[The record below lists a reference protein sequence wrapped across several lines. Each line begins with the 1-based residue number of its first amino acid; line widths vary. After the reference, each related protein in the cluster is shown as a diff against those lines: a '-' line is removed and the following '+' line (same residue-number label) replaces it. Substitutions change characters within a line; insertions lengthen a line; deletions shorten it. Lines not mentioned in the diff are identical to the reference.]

1 MFHRESSSLTTSQEE
16 GDGNPKI
23 VQFVLK
29 SNRDYDENGES
40 GKVRQKAGP
49 EEAFQA
55 TENDDVSAS
64 GVMNTASST
73 TATTSKGDAP
83 ATTNAAAATAAAGT
97 AAAAASVAASICGG
111 ICVGGACQLGA
122 GAVATASGGS
132 LLASLSSFAATT
144 LATLIGGGAILA
156 QIYSHNCPV
165 CAKTGKSALKAIQKF
180 HSDVDWVMVD
190 GMDPENFPLV
200 QEYNVDSI
208 PHFVFLG
215 TDGSIMGEAVGDVP
229 EKLLLENTDALAHN
243 KKVLPNPTFA
253 KCDNAKKEIRNIQLN
268 SALQKMKQAAKQ
280 APGASILS
288 E

>member
-1 MFHRESSSLTTSQEE
+1 
-16 GDGNPKI
+16 
-23 VQFVLK
+23 
-29 SNRDYDENGES
+29 
-40 GKVRQKAGP
+40 
-49 EEAFQA
+49 
-55 TENDDVSAS
+55 
-64 GVMNTASST
+64 
-73 TATTSKGDAP
+73 
-83 ATTNAAAATAAAGT
+83 
-97 AAAAASVAASICGG
+97 
-111 ICVGGACQLGA
+111 
-122 GAVATASGGS
+122 VATASGGS

-156 QIYSHNCPV
+156 QGPISSSSAMNIFERLEANSVKYNQHLVAQNRPAVLEIYSHNCPV